1 LGVEAIMK
9 YVQGSVVGAIRQR
22 LNEAH
27 VIALQLCGRFGSGK
41 TSLVE
46 HLASSLHHLEG
57 VGILSPA
64 LPEASA
70 PVATAE
76 EVGVWYAPGVSHFTP
91 EIFLHL
97 LDELPLHSLDYL
109 FLEENRD
116 PSCTPPMI
124 LGCHARGLL
133 LPVTG
138 GLHQIDQASEAIL
151 RSHFILLTH
160 GDRRGE
166 VAFDVDAARTIIRQ
180 INDAIPVFLLSHAE
194 HSEWM
199 GWLAYLEGLRRE
211 HHQIKVVEE
220 PCPELYFG

>member
-1 LGVEAIMK
+1 MSRH
-9 YVQGSVVGAIRQR
+9 VQGSVVGAIRQR

-27 VIALQLCGRFGSGK
+27 VVALQLCGRLGSGK
-41 TSLVE
+41 TSVVE
-46 HLASSLHHLEG
+46 HLASSLHRLEG

-91 EIFLHL
+91 DIFLSL
-97 LDELPLHSLDYL
+97 LNELPLHSLDYL

-116 PSCTPPMI
+116 PSCTPPVV

-133 LPVTG
+133 FPVIG
-138 GLHQIDQASEAIL
+138 GLEQIDQAGEAIL

-160 GDRRGE
+160 GDRRNE
-166 VAFDVDAARTIIRQ
+166 AAFDVEAARAIVRQ
-180 INDAIPVFLLSHAE
+180 INDAVPVFLLSHTE

-199 GWLAYLEGLRRE
+199 EWLGYLDGLRQQ
-211 HHQIKVVEE
+211 HHQVKVVEE

>member
-1 LGVEAIMK
+1 MIGAT
-9 YVQGSVVGAIRQR
+9 QGSVVGAIRQR
-22 LNEAH
+22 LNEAR

-46 HLASSLHHLEG
+46 HLASSLQNLEG

-64 LPEASA
+64 LPAASA
-70 PVATAE
+70 PVATTD

-97 LDELPLHSLDYL
+97 LDELPLHALDFL

-116 PSCTPPMI
+116 PTCTPPRV

-133 LPVTG
+133 FPVTG
-138 GLHQIDQASEAIL
+138 GLHQVEEAAEAIV

-160 GDRRGE
+160 GDRRDE
-166 VAFDVDAARTIIRQ
+166 AAFDVDAARVTIGQ
-180 INDAIPVFLLSHAE
+180 INDTIPVFLLSHTE

-199 GWLAYLEGLRRE
+199 EWLAYLEGLRRE
-211 HHQIKVVEE
+211 HHQTKVVTE
-220 PCPELYFG
+220 PSPEFYFG